1 MSSKLMQA
9 LQATPNGRGVHHGQ
23 DLSSFIDFHHKA
35 GQYMVVDCRDT
46 VPDSWYEMGVDG
58 FTRTKLCN
66 TANFAHIKEN
76 YYFIHVPLGLI
87 NRNAYQLQVDRK
99 QEYSALDMGITSFP
113 YFPLQTVVARLFE
126 ISQLDTSQTANKKWL
141 DIHGFN
147 MAYGAIKLLDMLG
160 YGYFG
165 DLLAAI
171 DADAITVDDAKDVL
185 YYSVRNKYP
194 SVARIGAYQC
204 TWYHFFRNDIYDVDV
219 SAKCFNFDDVSYSD
233 GVNPVNYDVTQVRS
247 VDDFI
252 HDCLQLRYVG
262 YKKDIFTASMPGTQY
277 GPVSTVPVN
286 VQFDDLTA
294 SFTGTSVTPTG
305 SFTGTAVTPTGSFT
319 GTAAQIKPGSL
330 VENEITLYD
339 HFTGHDIYN
348 SDVTS
353 VNAVSTGTDRGKH
366 RVADTNG
373 AIINKAIGQGSIL
386 DSDLYTPMAEGQP
399 MTGLS
404 HVSQATPPYFDQ
416 HDHLVPYHRHIIKA
430 ADYTPS
436 GGVSI
441 NSITPSG
448 SISIN
453 SITPTGTVNLSGG
466 ATSTSLFDV
475 LSLVEAQAIQKWR
488 QKSMLAGNK
497 TADQFRAHHGVVPRH
512 LIDHLPDFIG
522 SVDNEIHVTEITSQA
537 DTASSPNESNLG
549 EIRGRG
555 YGASDARSF
564 RFYSDDYGVL
574 LLIHAIVPENVYDSY
589 GIDKGNTMLQYTD
602 FFQSEFMNI
611 GLEAV
616 PKYLLAPA
624 YGEDTPSSPSQEGG
638 DTFNSSVG
646 LIGYAPRYYNYKQYP
661 SKVHGLFNSSR
672 LLIGSTPFD
681 PASGMFGYAD
691 MQSFVLPRRDMTSF
705 FVVAKGSGVTAYEAL
720 TMTLSSIYVNPKIFD
735 SIFGVEADNSELTDL
750 FFSHVKFYCK
760 ASLPMSNLGL
770 PQF

>member
-9 LQATPNGRGVHHGQ
+9 LQAVPNGRGVHHGQ
-23 DLSSFIDFHHKA
+23 DLSNFVDFHHKA
-35 GQYMVVDCRDT
+35 GQYMVVDVRDT

-99 QEYSALDMGITSFP
+99 QEYSALDMNITSFP
-113 YFPLQTVVARLFE
+113 YFPLEIVVARLFE
-126 ISQLDTSQTANKKWL
+126 ISQLDLTQTANAKWR

-171 DADAITVDDAKDVL
+171 DAEVITLNDAKDVL
-185 YYSVRNKYP
+185 HYSVRNKYP
-194 SVARIGAYQC
+194 SVSRIGAYQC
-204 TWYHFFRNDIYDVDV
+204 TWYHFFRNDIYDIDV
-219 SAKCFNFDDVSYSD
+219 SAKCFNFDDVTYND
-233 GVNPVNYDVTQVRS
+233 GSSAANYDVTQVRS

-252 HDCLQLRYVG
+252 LDCLQLRYVG
-262 YKKDIFTASMPGTQY
+262 YKKDIFTACMPGTQY
-277 GPVSTVPVN
+277 GPVSTVPIN
-286 VQFDDLTA
+286 VDFTDL
-294 SFTGTSVTPTG
+294 SG
-305 SFTGTAVTPTGSFT
+305 SFVGDAVTPTGSFSGIEQTVNVTPRDHYVKITSGRPSVGPDTDLTNLRGRYESAAGSISNGDSVITQKNPSGDDGYLAVQHSSASKVTAVYGISHDHSLNYPSTDPDGNPYLFTRPDYPAGASSSDLVPGTVTSTPSGTITLNSLTPTGNVVLT
-319 GTAAQIKPGSL
+319 GTAS
-330 VENEITLYD
+330 
-339 HFTGHDIYN
+339 
-348 SDVTS
+348 
-353 VNAVSTGTDRGKH
+353 
-366 RVADTNG
+366 
-373 AIINKAIGQGSIL
+373 
-386 DSDLYTPMAEGQP
+386 
-399 MTGLS
+399 
-404 HVSQATPPYFDQ
+404 
-416 HDHLVPYHRHIIKA
+416 
-430 ADYTPS
+430 
-436 GGVSI
+436 
-441 NSITPSG
+441 
-448 SISIN
+448 
-453 SITPTGTVNLSGG
+453 
-466 ATSTSLFDV
+466 STSLFDV

-497 TADQFRAHHGVVPRH
+497 TADQFRAHHGVVPKH

-537 DTASSPNESNLG
+537 DTASDPSESNLG

-574 LLIHAIVPENVYDSY
+574 LLLHAIVPENTYDSY

-624 YGEDTPSSPSQEGG
+624 YDEDTPSSPSQEGG

-672 LLIGSTPFD
+672 LVVGQTPFD
-681 PASGMFGYAD
+681 PFSGYFGYAD
-691 MQSFVLPRRDMTSF
+691 MQSFVLPRRDMTSQF
-705 FVVAKGSGVTAYEAL
+705 FVSKGDGVTAYKAL
-720 TMTLSSIYVNPKIFD
+720 TMSLSSIYVNPRIFD
-735 SIFGVEADNSELTDL
+735 SIFGISADNSELTDL
-750 FFSHVKFYCK
+750 FFSHVKFFCK

>member
-9 LQATPNGRGVHHGQ
+9 LQAVPNGRGVHHGQ
-23 DLSSFIDFHHKA
+23 DLSNFIDFHHKA
-35 GQYMVVDCRDT
+35 GQYMVVDVRDT

-99 QEYSALDMGITSFP
+99 QEYSALDMNITSFP
-113 YFPLQTVVARLFE
+113 FFPLETVVSRLFE
-126 ISQLDTSQTANKKWL
+126 ISQLDLTVTDNAKWR

-171 DADAITVDDAKDVL
+171 DAEVITLSDAQDVL
-185 YYSVRNKYP
+185 HYSVRNKYP
-194 SVARIGAYQC
+194 SVSRIGAYQC
-204 TWYHFFRNDIYDVDV
+204 TWYHFFRNDIYDIDV
-219 SAKCFNFDDVSYSD
+219 SAKCFNFDDVTYND
-233 GVNPVNYDVTQVRS
+233 GSNAANYDVTQVRS

-252 HDCLQLRYVG
+252 LDCLQLRYVG

-277 GPVSTVPVN
+277 GPVSTVPIN
-286 VQFDDLTA
+286 VSFDDLSA
-294 SFTGTSVTPTG
+294 SFTGNSVTPSG
-305 SFTGTAVTPTGSFT
+305 S
-319 GTAAQIKPGSL
+319 
-330 VENEITLYD
+330 
-339 HFTGHDIYN
+339 
-348 SDVTS
+348 
-353 VNAVSTGTDRGKH
+353 
-366 RVADTNG
+366 
-373 AIINKAIGQGSIL
+373 
-386 DSDLYTPMAEGQP
+386 
-399 MTGLS
+399 
-404 HVSQATPPYFDQ
+404 
-416 HDHLVPYHRHIIKA
+416 
-430 ADYTPS
+430 
-436 GGVSI
+436 VSI
-441 NSITPSG
+441 NPITPSG
-448 SISIN
+448 TISSDRGNHSLQDSDENVIPLGSSSLLTSGERAFISKVDPGKVNVNADNILYAANVQDYGGDVSGSGLIGAPSGYVGYVYDSHNHLFSGSSVTPVGNISIN
-453 SITPTGTVNLSGG
+453 SITPTGTVNLTGG

-497 TADQFRAHHGVVPRH
+497 TADQFRAHHGVVPKH

-537 DTASSPNESNLG
+537 DTASDPSESNLG

-574 LLIHAIVPENVYDSY
+574 LLLHAIVPENTYDSY
-589 GIDKGNTMLQYTD
+589 GIDKGNTMLQYSD

-624 YGEDTPSSPSQEGG
+624 YDEDTPSNPSHEGG

-672 LLIGSTPFD
+672 LVVGQTPFD
-681 PASGMFGYAD
+681 PFSGYFGYAD
-691 MQSFVLPRRDMTSF
+691 MQSFVLPRRDMTSQF
-705 FVVAKGSGVTAYEAL
+705 IVSKGDGVVSYKAL
-720 TMTLSSIYVNPKIFD
+720 TMSLSSIYVNPRIFD
-735 SIFGVEADNSELTDL
+735 SIFGVSADNTELTDL

>member
-9 LQATPNGRGVHHGQ
+9 LQATPNGKGVHHGQ
-23 DLSSFIDFHHKA
+23 DLSNYIDFHHKA
-35 GQYMVVDCRDT
+35 GQYMVVDVRDT

-58 FTRTKLCN
+58 FTRTLLCN

-113 YFPLQTVVARLFE
+113 YFPLETVVKRLLA
-126 ISQLDTSQTANKKWL
+126 ISRYDVSGDTYAKWR

-147 MAYGAIKLLDMLG
+147 MAYGAFKLLDMLG
-160 YGYFG
+160 YGCFT
-165 DLLAAI
+165 DLLAAV
-171 DADAITVDDAKDVL
+171 DADVITLQDAKEAVHYLVKD
-185 YYSVRNKYP
+185 KYP
-194 SVARIGAYQC
+194 SVSRIGAYQC
-204 TWYHFFRNDIYDVDV
+204 TWFHFFRNDIYDVEV
-219 SAKCFNFDDVSYSD
+219 SARCFNFDDVTYND
-233 GVNPVNYDVTQVRS
+233 GSNSLNYDVTAVRS

-252 HDCLQLRYVG
+252 FECLQLRYVG
-262 YKKDIFTASMPGTQY
+262 YKKDIFTACMPGTQY
-277 GPVSTVPVN
+277 GPVSSVPIN
-286 VQFDDLTA
+286 VDFSDLSAT
-294 SFTGTSVTPTG
+294 FTGN
-305 SFTGTAVTPTGSFT
+305 AVTPTATFT
-319 GTAAQIKPGSL
+319 GTHTVSGLEDTYESGQLINHTSYSIYDKQAAPIDYPNPGS
-330 VENEITLYD
+330 
-339 HFTGHDIYN
+339 
-348 SDVTS
+348 TS
-353 VNAVSTGTDRGKH
+353 NLPAGKTGTDDSRHTHGLIGGEL
-366 RVADTNG
+366 NG
-373 AIINKAIGQGSIL
+373 AKIKPDN
-386 DSDLYTPMAEGQP
+386 P
-399 MTGLS
+399 
-404 HVSQATPPYFDQ
+404 QATTDDSFYIEGGTPSTMLGKDV
-416 HDHLVPYHRHIIKA
+416 HDHSFITQNHYHKVQVGL
-430 ADYTPS
+430 TP
-436 GGVSI
+436 V
-441 NSITPSG
+441 G
-448 SISIN
+448 SVSIN
-453 SITPTGTVNLSGG
+453 SITPTGTVNLSGSS
-466 ATSTSLFDV
+466 TSTSLFDV

-522 SVDNEIHVTEITSQA
+522 SVDNEIHVTEITSNA
-537 DTASSPNESNLG
+537 DTASSADESNLG

-616 PKYLLAPA
+616 PKYLLAPCL
-624 YGEDTPSSPSQEGG
+624 GDDTPSSPSQEGG
-638 DTFNSSVG
+638 DTFNNSVG

-672 LLIGSTPFD
+672 LTVGSTPFD
-681 PASGMFGYAD
+681 PFSGIFGYSD
-691 MQSFVLPRRDMTSF
+691 MQSFVMPRRDMTSLL
-705 FVVAKGSGVTAYEAL
+705 AITKGSGVTAYQGL
-720 TMTLSSIYVNPKIFD
+720 TMTLSSIYVNPRIFD
-735 SIFGVEADNSELTDL
+735 SIFGVAADNSELTDT

-760 ASLPMSNLGL
+760 ASLPMSTLGL

>member
-9 LQATPNGRGVHHGQ
+9 LQATPNGKGVHHGQ
-23 DLSSFIDFHHKA
+23 DLGSFIDFHHKA

-58 FTRTKLCN
+58 FTRTLLCN

-113 YFPLQTVVARLFE
+113 FFPLETVVKRLLE
-126 ISQLDTSQTANKKWL
+126 ISQYDVTTETYAKWR

-147 MAYGAIKLLDMLG
+147 MAYGALKLLDMLG
-160 YGYFG
+160 YGCFT
-165 DLLAAI
+165 DILAAI
-171 DADAITVDDAKDVL
+171 DADVITLSDGQDAVHYL
-185 YYSVRNKYP
+185 VRDKYP
-194 SVARIGAYQC
+194 SVSRIGAYQC
-204 TWYHFFRNDIYDVDV
+204 TWFHFFRNDIYDVDV
-219 SAKCFNFDDVSYSD
+219 SAKCFNFDDVTYDD
-233 GVNPVNYDVTQVRS
+233 GSNAMNYDVTQVRS

-252 HDCLQLRYVG
+252 FDCLQLRYVG

-277 GPVSTVPVN
+277 GPVSSVPIAVD
-286 VQFDDLTA
+286 FGEMTA
-294 SFTGTSVTPTG
+294 SFTGDSVTPTG
-305 SFTGTAVTPTGSFT
+305 SFTGSFT
-319 GTAAQIKPGSL
+319 GIS
-330 VENEITLYD
+330 
-339 HFTGHDIYN
+339 
-348 SDVTS
+348 
-353 VNAVSTGTDRGKH
+353 GTV
-366 RVADTNG
+366 RVGDWT
-373 AIINKAIGQGSIL
+373 
-386 DSDLYTPMAEGQP
+386 GQP
-399 MTGLS
+399 MTSANLYDGDGNYVNTIPTS
-404 HVSQATPPYFDQ
+404 NDEGKHVHDSLGNFEGGTFVGPDTRGQTETGSFEYYRGDGYPYDDTNLKDV
-416 HDHLVPYHRHIIKA
+416 HTHTVGAHRHKVS
-430 ADYTPS
+430 DGTFTPQGS
-436 GGVSI
+436 V
-441 NSITPSG
+441 SG
-448 SISIN
+448 SVSIN
-453 SITPTGTVNLSGG
+453 SITPTGTINLSGT
-466 ATSTSLFDV
+466 ASTTSLFDV

-537 DTASSPNESNLG
+537 DTASSADESNLG

-602 FFQSEFMNI
+602 FFQGEFMNI

-616 PKYLLAPA
+616 PKYLLAPC
-624 YGEDTPSSPSQEGG
+624 YGDDTPSSPSQEGG
-638 DTFNSSVG
+638 DTFNNSVG

-672 LLIGSTPFD
+672 ITVGDTPFD
-681 PASGMFGYAD
+681 PFSGIFGYSD
-691 MQSFVLPRRDMTSF
+691 MQSFVMPRRDMTTLL
-705 FVVAKGSGVTAYEAL
+705 ALTKGSGVTAYKGL
-720 TMTLSSIYVNPKIFD
+720 TMTLSSIYVNPRIFD
-735 SIFGVEADNSELTDL
+735 SIFGVAADNSELTDN

-760 ASLPMSNLGL
+760 ASLPMTNLGL